1 MRLAPNPATTEVM
14 VTVEGLTE
22 SGGTIMGFDAQGRV
36 VWQWS
41 SVQRP
46 TSCIYVSNLPSGLYQ
61 VRLKTEN
68 GAGGEQMVVV
78 SSLIVIRH

>member
-46 TSCIYVSNLPSGLYQ
+46 ASTFPIFRRACIRSV
-61 VRLKTEN
+61 
-68 GAGGEQMVVV
+68 
-78 SSLIVIRH
+78 